1 MVPFDRDLGSVGLGS
16 IDLIMDQKFLGFP
29 AAQSRVSKNDLFN
42 DRILDVILFL
52 NDLYFTSQSWQF
64 KHLNFLKNRFCFEI
78 SPRILRSIHSVQL
91 GHLKVIDCVIATKK
105 EVLHWL
111 CGGKK
116 QIRQELSDQSQVSP
130 LVKPDLFGWGRRVL
144 DLGL

>member
-1 MVPFDRDLGSVGLGS
+1 MGTD
-16 IDLIMDQKFLGFP
+16 
-29 AAQSRVSKNDLFN
+29 
-42 DRILDVILFL
+42 
-52 NDLYFTSQSWQF
+52 
-64 KHLNFLKNRFCFEI
+64 
-78 SPRILRSIHSVQL
+78 
-91 GHLKVIDCVIATKK
+91 LKVIDCVIATKK